1 MSIEYEIIPCESSF
15 ITAVFEKGDFQ
26 VRDEMISNCFD
37 RITRFYSD
45 IFTEFVLLLFITV
58 EDSKVNQYYGI
69 WRILKEKFKI
79 ELPKGA
85 YSECSRIKDG
95 DRIYICKIQASIEN
109 IHAALEVVKE
119 LRNSILVF
127 GDSSEESWN
136 LDHILTISEKLHSTD
151 PCSWIPLINYLSRN
165 GRIGMRV
172 FGEFDDIENGFI
184 VYEPL
189 PFYQK
194 YGDWNSR

>member
-1 MSIEYEIIPCESSF
+1 MSIEYEIIPCENSF
-15 ITAVFEKGDFQ
+15 ITAVFEKGDFRS
-26 VRDEMISNCFD
+26 RDQMISNCFE
-37 RITRFYSD
+37 RIMRLYSD
-45 IFTEFVLLLFITV
+45 YFKEFVLLLFITV

-69 WRILKEKFKI
+69 WRILKEKFKM
-79 ELPKGA
+79 ELPKGTH
-85 YSECSRIKDG
+85 SESSRIKDG
-95 DRIYICKIQASIEN
+95 DRIYVCKIQASIED
-109 IHAALEVVKE
+109 IHVALEVIKE

-127 GDSSEESWN
+127 GDSFDN

-151 PCSWIPLINYLSRN
+151 PSSWMPLVKYLSEN
-165 GRIGMRV
+165 GLIGMRV